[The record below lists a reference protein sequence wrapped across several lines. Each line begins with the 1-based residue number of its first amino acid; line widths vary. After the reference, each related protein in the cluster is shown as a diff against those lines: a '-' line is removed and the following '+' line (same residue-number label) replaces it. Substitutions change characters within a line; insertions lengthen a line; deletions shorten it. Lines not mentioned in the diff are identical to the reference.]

1 MRYHASD
8 VAYTNHIAHSLVRL
22 TRNSESDGH
31 YKFAFSSPIYGD
43 DGRPA
48 GVLVAGIESTA
59 YLGSIDLDETQSI
72 VVLVGPQD
80 RGRNEDA
87 PESPYVILRHP
98 AFTDNPGEAVGMTSE
113 TVRQVVESGGG
124 SEPGSVDLLWPGAP
138 TRVTALDGYRDP
150 VAETHGDYAGSWS
163 AGFAPVGNTGFVVI
177 VQSREEEALKPELA
191 LARQMA
197 TWTVISAIP
206 GVLFVVFAGVYNG
219 WLRRRR
225 SRRRSQAAP

>member
-1 MRYHASD
+1 MLRP
-8 VAYTNHIAHSLVRL
+8 IAHGKIVRVGDAKVPRVDVCVDWKVQIVAMRTL
-22 TRNSESDGH
+22 NMCSICFRESP
-31 YKFAFSSPIYGD
+31 ASAIM
-43 DGRPA
+43 GR
-48 GVLVAGIESTA
+48 
-59 YLGSIDLDETQSI
+59 
-72 VVLVGPQD
+72 
-80 RGRNEDA
+80 A

>member
-1 MRYHASD
+1 LTWAAD
-8 VAYTNHIAHSLVRL
+8 VYSL
-22 TRNSESDGH
+22 
-31 YKFAFSSPIYGD
+31 
-43 DGRPA
+43 
-48 GVLVAGIESTA
+48 GVILF
-59 YLGSIDLDETQSI
+59 
-72 VVLVGPQD
+72 
-80 RGRNEDA
+80 
-87 PESPYVILRHP
+87 ILRHP

-150 VAETHGDYAGSWS
+150 VAETHGGYAGSWS